1 MLTAFLVR
9 YKGFDFHQIWQI
21 IHRLQQNNDFT
32 SAAYDRPPLLLYN
45 VFLSIYMT
53 TLLELQSTVS
63 ITRIFFIDYL
73 FLETKMRS

>member
-1 MLTAFLVR
+1 MLTAVLVQ

-32 SAAYDRPPLLLYN
+32 SAYDRPPHLLYN